1 MNDERSIV
9 VLPAGAELAPA
20 FTLAPNPFAEMYL
33 SSLPSLDSRP
43 AQRSALN
50 TIARMMTSGAPD
62 VDLGNFPWS
71 AVTILHMRTLR
82 SRLIEHGYEPRT
94 INRMFAAIKGVLR
107 VCWEATAITTDQYHR
122 AIAIKG
128 ERTSGL
134 EPAGRAVPA
143 AEIRALFVA
152 AAAQGGALGERDP
165 ALLAVLYAGGV
176 RRKEAAALAVADFQY
191 ELGALTVRRGKGRK
205 YRVTYIPEAYR
216 PWLTGWLAFLER
228 WGRESGPMFPRWHR
242 GRRELVAD
250 KGLTPIGVD
259 ETLTELVDLA
269 RIDPVT
275 PHDLRRSFAS
285 DLLAAGAD
293 LLMVQQLLGHA
304 DVKTTSIYDR
314 RGEIGKQTAAAKLP
328 IVVRYEDIKR

>member
-1 MNDERSIV
+1 VADDSLI
-9 VLPAGAELAPA
+9 VLPAGTELAPA

-33 SSLPSLDSRP
+33 SALPSINSRP

-50 TIARMMTSGAPD
+50 AIARMMASGAPG
-62 VDLGNFPWS
+62 VDRGNFPWS

-82 SRLIEHGYEPRT
+82 SRLLEHGYEPRT
-94 INRMFAAIKGVLR
+94 INRMLAAIKGVLR
-107 VCWEATAITTDQYHR
+107 VCWEADVITTDQYQR

-143 AEIRALFVA
+143 HEIKALFLA

-165 ALLAVLYAGGV
+165 ALLAVLYAGGI
-176 RRKEAAALAVADFQY
+176 RRQEASALDVVDYQY
-191 ELGALTVRRGKGRK
+191 ELGALTVRKGKGRK

-216 PWLTGWLAFLER
+216 PWLVGWLEFLER
-228 WGRESGPMFPRWHR
+228 WGQRSAGPMFPRWHR
-242 GRRELVAD
+242 GKRELSID
-250 KGLTPIGVD
+250 RGLSPIGVD

-269 RIDPVT
+269 GIDPVT

-304 DVKTTSIYDR
+304 NVATTSIYDR
-314 RGEIGKQTAAAKLP
+314 RGEIGKQGAAAMLP
-328 IVVRYEDIKR
+328 VVVRYEEIRR